1 MQQASNERMAR
12 EEFANALTHGAGA
25 VLSAAGG
32 AVLIVLAALR
42 GDGWLVVGSAIFAA
56 ALLLLYTSSTLYHA
70 ARTTVLRRRFKVL
83 DHCAIYVLI
92 AGTYTPFMLGTRGGW
107 GWSLFGVVWG
117 LAAAGVVFKLFF
129 TGRFRLLSTVIYV
142 AMGWLVLVGIVPLT
156 RALPTTTLIWL
167 LAGGI
172 AYTAGTLFYH
182 RPRLPF
188 GHAIWH
194 GFVLGG
200 SICHGVAVATLV
212 A

>member
-42 GDGWLVVGSAIFAA
+42 GDAWLVVGSAIFAA

-142 AMGWLVLVGIVPLT
+142 AMGWLVLVGIAPLT
-156 RALPTTTLIWL
+156 RAAARHHPDLAAGRRHRLHGRHPVLPPERGSASATRSGTASSW
-167 LAGGI
+167 AA
-172 AYTAGTLFYH
+172 AYATASPL
-182 RPRLPF
+182 PR
-188 GHAIWH
+188 W
-194 GFVLGG
+194 
-200 SICHGVAVATLV
+200 
-212 A
+212 